1 MAKSTKIAKKDTIVK
16 ILRDHPEGLTIQA
29 VSKLGKMSRITATIY
44 LHELLGE
51 KSIIE
56 RKVGAYRMFF
66 LKEKYLDPVRKK
78 EVIDKI
84 KKAIK

>member
-1 MAKSTKIAKKDTIVK
+1 MTKKS
-16 ILRDHPEGLTIQA
+16 
-29 VSKLGKMSRITATIY
+29 GKMSRITATIY

-51 KSIIE
+51 KTVVE
-56 RKVGAYRMFF
+56 RKIGAYRMFF
-66 LKEKYLDPVRKK
+66 LKERYLDPVRKK